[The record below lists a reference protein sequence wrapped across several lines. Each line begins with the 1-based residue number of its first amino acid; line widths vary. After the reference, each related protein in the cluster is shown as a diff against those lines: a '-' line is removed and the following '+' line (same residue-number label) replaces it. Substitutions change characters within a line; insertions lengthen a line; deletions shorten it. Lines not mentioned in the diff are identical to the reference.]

1 VHGYFGT
8 FSTKRKNKQKAAS
21 ACPFGLPGFV
31 LLRAKLPTKLFG
43 AIEVRQ

>member
-8 FSTKRKNKQKAAS
+8 FSTKMKNKQKAAS
-21 ACPFGLPGFV
+21 AWPFGLPQFV
-31 LLRAKLPTKLFG
+31 LLHAKLLTKLFG